1 MKKLILT
8 ASLISCLLFHQAY
21 AQTNRVQTNQTPTPA
36 SGVNA
41 ISNRLA
47 SQAPT
52 QVTIGRERLG
62 AFAPQFA
69 DINDNLVYGQIWS
82 RQQELPLRERS
93 MITISA
99 MIAHGDFE
107 QLKFQMERAKEYGVT
122 KQEMSELITHLA
134 FYVGGPRAWSAF
146 QRAME
151 VYAP

>member
-1 MKKLILT
+1 MKKLILIT
-8 ASLISCLLFHQAY
+8 SLVGCALFHQAH
-21 AQTNRVQTNQTPTPA
+21 ARTSQVQTNQAPTPA
-36 SGVNA
+36 SVFNTA
-41 ISNRLA
+41 PNRLA

-52 QVTIGRERLG
+52 QVTIGQERLG

-99 MIAHGDFE
+99 MMAHGDFE

-151 VYAP
+151 VYD